1 MLNITKKSIS
11 KFINKDD
18 FSSYKK
24 LEGRNSSSSVLK
36 VLLII
41 LLLFVL
47 SLFLPWTQNI
57 RSKGYVTTLNPFDKP
72 QEIQS
77 QIEGKIAEW
86 NVMEGDVVKVGDTIA
101 IITESKQDY
110 LDPELI
116 ANTKTQQVAKENSIV
131 SYQNKRKYLED
142 QAKSLQENT
151 DSKLAQ
157 IGIKENQID
166 LKIKTTQLDLEA
178 ATTYAENAAKQ
189 LERMQ
194 EMYSK
199 GIKSLTDLESKEL
212 SNREALAKKNSLEN
226 KLIELSND
234 QRQLIRDKEIVNTDY
249 LQKIAKIDSE
259 IQSTDSYRFSL
270 LGESNKLQ
278 SKVSQLEKRKEAY
291 VIKSPV
297 TGRVMKVL
305 KNGIGEFVKP
315 QEPIATIVPTEYKK
329 AVELY
334 VVPND
339 MPLIQTGKKVRL
351 QFDGWPAVVF
361 SGWPENST
369 GTFGGE
375 VYAIDNDISE
385 NGMYRI
391 LVVED
396 DEDEI
401 WPELIRLGSG
411 AQGLLLLN
419 DVKIYYEIWRQLNG
433 FPPDFYDPEKR
444 KQVKSKAPM
453 KKIK

>member
-1 MLNITKKSIS
+1 MLNITKKSVAQ
-11 KFINKDD
+11 FINKDEL
-18 FSSYKK
+18 SSYKK
-24 LEGRNSSSSVLK
+24 LEGRNSNSAVLK
-36 VLLII
+36 VLIII
-41 LLLFVL
+41 LVIFVL

-77 QIEGKIAEW
+77 QIEGRISEW
-86 NVMEGDVVKVGDTIA
+86 YVLEGDMVKLGDTIA

-110 LDPELI
+110 LDPDLI
-116 ANTKTQQVAKENSIV
+116 ENTKTQRVAKESSIE
-131 SYQNKRKYLED
+131 SYINKRKYLEE
-142 QAKSLQENT
+142 QSKSLEENT
-151 DSKLAQ
+151 KSKLAQ
-157 IGIKENQID
+157 IVVKQNQID
-166 LKIKTTQLDLEA
+166 LKIKTAQLDLVA
-178 ATTYAENAAKQ
+178 ASTYAENAAKQ
-189 LERMQ
+189 LTRMQ

-199 GIKSLTDLESKEL
+199 GIKSLTDLEAKEL

-226 KLIELSND
+226 KLNELSND
-234 QRQLIRDKEIVNTDY
+234 QIQLLRDKEIVNTDY

-259 IQSTDSYRFSL
+259 IQSADSYRFSL
-270 LGESNKLQ
+270 EGESNKLQ
-278 SKVSQLEKRKEAY
+278 SKVNQLEVRREAT

-297 TGRVMKVL
+297 SGRVMKVL

-315 QEPIATIVPTEYKK
+315 QEPIASIVPTDYKK

-339 MPLIQTGKKVRL
+339 MPLVQTGKKVRL

-361 SGWPENST
+361 SGWPENSF

-385 NGMYRI
+385 NGLYRI

-396 DEDEI
+396 PDDEI
-401 WPELIRLGSG
+401 WPDLIRLGSG

-433 FPPDFYDPEKR
+433 FPPDFYDPNRKEK
-444 KQVKSKAPM
+444 VKSKAPM
-453 KKIK
+453 KKVK